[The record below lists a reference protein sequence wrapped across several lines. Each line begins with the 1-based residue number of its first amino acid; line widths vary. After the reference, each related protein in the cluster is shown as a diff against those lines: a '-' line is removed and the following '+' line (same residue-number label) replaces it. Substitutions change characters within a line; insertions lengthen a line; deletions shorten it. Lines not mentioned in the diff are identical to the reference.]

1 MGQNT
6 AVQYISTKSFT
17 VAVNSAKGDFSK
29 VYMVQI
35 KPYGYKWPVSRND
48 IWCPPYIY
56 ISGYLPRDEQTYF
69 TVGTGSGITIANE
82 T

>member
-1 MGQNT
+1 MGEFAVDVGMGQNT

-35 KPYGYKWPVSRND
+35 KPYSYKWPVSRND

-56 ISGYLPRDEQTYF
+56 IYLA
-69 TVGTGSGITIANE
+69 ICLE
-82 T
+82 TSKLILL